1 MNNPEINKI
10 PIETLISDDFNIND
24 NGKLGKYVIDMP
36 FTWILWKIT
45 EEIEKG
51 KLELLQQMDDETLQV
66 LCLNIMPQCQTFMH
80 KLKDQNEAFYEILQR
95 IPCCTPKF
103 EMPFIKDI
111 YEKTRLHYCIDEKG
125 KDLKTAGRLIIYL
138 SNANL
143 DHHSRE
149 IVDVLPKLMREDLKT
164 LTYYF
169 EKRLIPNAYL
179 KDINRGEIK
188 NHSSSFP
195 VGMMSACIWHDF
207 KLMKDELFVQEN

>member
-1 MNNPEINKI
+1 
-10 PIETLISDDFNIND
+10 
-24 NGKLGKYVIDMP
+24 
-36 FTWILWKIT
+36 
-45 EEIEKG
+45 
-51 KLELLQQMDDETLQV
+51 
-66 LCLNIMPQCQTFMH
+66 
-80 KLKDQNEAFYEILQR
+80 
-95 IPCCTPKF
+95 
-103 EMPFIKDI
+103 MPFIKDI

-169 EKRLIPNAYL
+169 EKRSIPNAYL

-207 KLMKDELFVQEN
+207 KLMKDELFV